1 MRHPK
6 WNVGW
11 RGRKALRSARML
23 DDVVD
28 AQVALL
34 PQLSDETRRQSAEY
48 LAELVMLAQAYRHF
62 AVGWISRRELER
74 RGRQVVERLEAIRPL
89 TFEQLTERE

>member
-1 MRHPK
+1 
-6 WNVGW
+6 
-11 RGRKALRSARML
+11 ML

-48 LAELVMLAQAYRHF
+48 LAELVMLAQSYRHF
-62 AVGWISRRELER
+62 AFGWISRRELER
-74 RGRQVVERLEAIRPL
+74 RGSETVRRLEAIRPL
-89 TFEQLTERE
+89 TLEQLTERE